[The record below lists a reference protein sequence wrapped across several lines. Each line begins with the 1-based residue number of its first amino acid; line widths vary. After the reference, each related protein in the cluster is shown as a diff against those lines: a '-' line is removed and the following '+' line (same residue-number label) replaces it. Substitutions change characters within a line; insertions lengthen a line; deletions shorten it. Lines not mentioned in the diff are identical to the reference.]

1 MSRCKLLNICHYLSH
16 LELHKVTD
24 SMTFTTANFVNNLKL
39 ACSYY
44 PSVSEVS
51 RKVGINRQQFMRYL
65 AGESHPSRHNLR
77 KLCDLFGVDEYEL
90 LMPAHQFRN
99 LLRLKKERDDGL
111 EKLPPLLPP
120 LLQLVQR
127 QRAELSKNLGYFH
140 VYYLSASRPGA
151 VLKSLIHIY
160 EWQEFTLYKRI
171 ERLKIPGSK
180 GQAELY
186 KYAGIVGIVGDRLHL
201 IDQETLTGSELTHTI
216 LYPSYRN
223 RITYLT
229 GLTVGVSGN
238 DAHRPSAS
246 RIALEY
252 VGNTVNLRRVVA
264 DCGLFQAEDPAI
276 PTIISNYL
284 CQPGNT
290 DIVGQLQAYPL

>member
-1 MSRCKLLNICHYLSH
+1 
-16 LELHKVTD
+16 VTD
-24 SMTFTTANFVNNLKL
+24 AVAFTTANFVSNLKL
-39 ACSYY
+39 ACSFF
-44 PSVSEVS
+44 PSVSEVA

-65 AGESHPSRHNLR
+65 SGESYPSRHNLR

-90 LMPAHQFRN
+90 LMPVHQFRN

-111 EKLPPLLPP
+111 VKLPPLLPP

-140 VYYLSASRPGA
+140 VYYLSASRPGS

-171 ERLKIPGSK
+171 ERLKTQGTK

-186 KYAGIVGIVGDRLHL
+186 KYSGMVGVVGDRLHL

-252 VGNTVNLRRVVA
+252 AGNTVNLRRAIA
-264 DCGLFQAEDPAI
+264 DCGLFSPEDPAVPFI
-276 PTIISNYL
+276 VSRYL
-284 CQPGNT
+284 CQAGAA
-290 DIVGQLQAYPL
+290 DGVGPLQASPL

>member
-1 MSRCKLLNICHYLSH
+1 M
-16 LELHKVTD
+16 TD
-24 SMTFTTANFVNNLKL
+24 AAAFTAANFVNNLKL

-44 PSVSEVS
+44 PSVSEVA

-65 AGESHPSRHNLR
+65 SSESYPSRHNLR
-77 KLCDLFGVDEYEL
+77 KLCDLFGVDEFEL
-90 LMPAHQFRN
+90 LMPVHQFRN
-99 LLRLKKERDDGL
+99 LLRLKKERDEGL
-111 EKLPPLLPP
+111 VKLPPLLPP

-140 VYYLSASRPGA
+140 VYYLSASRPGS

-171 ERLKIPGSK
+171 ERLKVPGSK

-186 KYAGIVGIVGDRLHL
+186 KYSGMVGVVGDRLHL

-252 VGNTVNLRRVVA
+252 AGNTVNLRRAIA
-264 DCGLFQAEDPAI
+264 DCGLFAPEDPAV
-276 PTIISNYL
+276 PAIISRYL
-284 CQPGNT
+284 CQPGEA
-290 DIVGQLQAYPL
+290 DVVGQLQASPL

>member
-1 MSRCKLLNICHYLSH
+1 
-16 LELHKVTD
+16 VTD
-24 SMTFTTANFVNNLKL
+24 AVAFTTANFVNNLKL
-39 ACSYY
+39 ACSFF
-44 PSVSEVS
+44 PSVSEVA

-65 AGESHPSRHNLR
+65 SGESYPSRHNLR

-90 LMPAHQFRN
+90 LMPVHQFRN

-111 EKLPPLLPP
+111 VKLPPLLPP

-140 VYYLSASRPGA
+140 VYYLSASRPGS

-171 ERLKIPGSK
+171 ERLKTPGSK

-186 KYAGIVGIVGDRLHL
+186 KYSGMVGVVGDRLHL

-252 VGNTVNLRRVVA
+252 AGNTVNLRRAIA
-264 DCGLFQAEDPAI
+264 DCGLFTPEDPAVPLI
-276 PTIISNYL
+276 VSRYL
-284 CQPGNT
+284 CQPGAV
-290 DIVGQLQAYPL
+290 DGVGPLQALPL

>member
-1 MSRCKLLNICHYLSH
+1 M
-16 LELHKVTD
+16 TD
-24 SMTFTTANFVNNLKL
+24 AMAFTAANFVNNLKL

-44 PSVSEVS
+44 PSVSEVA

-65 AGESHPSRHNLR
+65 SSESYPSRHNLR
-77 KLCDLFGVDEYEL
+77 KLCDLFGVDEFEL
-90 LMPAHQFRN
+90 LMPVHQFRN
-99 LLRLKKERDDGL
+99 LLRLKKERDEGL
-111 EKLPPLLPP
+111 VKLPPLLPP

-140 VYYLSASRPGA
+140 VYYLSASRPGS

-171 ERLKIPGSK
+171 ERLKVPDSK

-186 KYAGIVGIVGDRLHL
+186 KYSGMVGVVGDRLHL

-252 VGNTVNLRRVVA
+252 AGKTVNLRRAIA
-264 DCGLFQAEDPAI
+264 DCGLFAPENPAV
-276 PTIISNYL
+276 PAVLSRYL
-284 CQPGNT
+284 CQPGAA
-290 DIVGQLQAYPL
+290 DVVGQLQASPL

>member
-1 MSRCKLLNICHYLSH
+1 
-16 LELHKVTD
+16 
-24 SMTFTTANFVNNLKL
+24 
-39 ACSYY
+39 
-44 PSVSEVS
+44 
-51 RKVGINRQQFMRYL
+51 
-65 AGESHPSRHNLR
+65 LR

-90 LMPAHQFRN
+90 LMPVHQFRN
-99 LLRLKKERDDGL
+99 LLRLKKERDEGL
-111 EKLPPLLPP
+111 VKLPPLLPP

-140 VYYLSASRPGA
+140 VYYLSASRPGS

-171 ERLKIPGSK
+171 ERLKTPGSK

-186 KYAGIVGIVGDRLHL
+186 KYSGMVGVVGDRLHL
-201 IDQETLTGSELTHTI
+201 IDLETLTGSELTHTI

-252 VGNTVNLRRVVA
+252 AGNTVNLRRAIA
-264 DCGLFQAEDPAI
+264 DCGLFTPEDPAVPLI
-276 PTIISNYL
+276 VSRYL
-284 CQPGNT
+284 CQSGAA
-290 DIVGQLQAYPL
+290 DGVGPLQASPL

>member
-1 MSRCKLLNICHYLSH
+1 M
-16 LELHKVTD
+16 TD
-24 SMTFTTANFVNNLKL
+24 ATAFTAANFVNNLKL

-44 PSVSEVS
+44 PSVSEVA

-65 AGESHPSRHNLR
+65 SSESYPSRHNLR
-77 KLCDLFGVDEYEL
+77 KLCDLFGVDEFEL
-90 LMPAHQFRN
+90 LMPVHQFRN
-99 LLRLKKERDDGL
+99 LLRLKKERDEGL
-111 EKLPPLLPP
+111 VKLPPLLPP

-140 VYYLSASRPGA
+140 VYYLSASRPGS

-171 ERLKIPGSK
+171 ERLKAPGSK

-186 KYAGIVGIVGDRLHL
+186 KYSGMVGVVGDRLHL

-252 VGNTVNLRRVVA
+252 AGNTVNLRRAIA
-264 DCGLFQAEDPAI
+264 DCGLFAPEDPAI
-276 PTIISNYL
+276 PAVISRYL
-284 CQPGNT
+284 CQPGAA
-290 DIVGQLQAYPL
+290 DVVGQLQASPL

>member
-1 MSRCKLLNICHYLSH
+1 M
-16 LELHKVTD
+16 TD
-24 SMTFTTANFVNNLKL
+24 ATAFTAANFVNNLKL

-44 PSVSEVS
+44 PSVSEVA
-51 RKVGINRQQFMRYL
+51 RKLGINRQQFMRYL
-65 AGESHPSRHNLR
+65 SSESFPSRHNLR
-77 KLCDLFGVDEYEL
+77 KLCDLFGVDEFEL
-90 LMPAHQFRN
+90 LMPVHQFRN
-99 LLRLKKERDDGL
+99 LLRLKKERDEGL
-111 EKLPPLLPP
+111 VKLPPLLPP
-120 LLQLVQR
+120 LLQRVQR

-140 VYYLSASRPGA
+140 VYYLSASRPGS

-160 EWQEFTLYKRI
+160 EWQEFTLYKKI
-171 ERLKIPGSK
+171 ERLKVPGSK

-186 KYAGIVGIVGDRLHL
+186 KYSGMVGVVGDRLHL

-252 VGNTVNLRRVVA
+252 AGNTVNLRRAIA
-264 DCGLFQAEDPAI
+264 DCGLFAPEDPAV
-276 PTIISNYL
+276 PAVISKYL
-284 CQPGNT
+284 CQSGAA
-290 DIVGQLQAYPL
+290 DVVGQLQASPL

>member
-1 MSRCKLLNICHYLSH
+1 
-16 LELHKVTD
+16 
-24 SMTFTTANFVNNLKL
+24 MTFTTANFVNNLKL

>member
-1 MSRCKLLNICHYLSH
+1 M
-16 LELHKVTD
+16 TD
-24 SMTFTTANFVNNLKL
+24 PVAFTTANFVSNLKL
-39 ACSYY
+39 ACSYF
-44 PSVSEVS
+44 PSVSEVA

-65 AGESHPSRHNLR
+65 SGESYPSRHNLR

-90 LMPAHQFRN
+90 LMPVHQFRN
-99 LLRLKKERDDGL
+99 LLRLKKERDEGSV
-111 EKLPPLLPP
+111 KLPPLLPP

-140 VYYLSASRPGA
+140 VYYLSASRPGL

-171 ERLKIPGSK
+171 ERLKTPGSK

-186 KYAGIVGIVGDRLHL
+186 KYSGMVGVVGDRLHL

-252 VGNTVNLRRVVA
+252 AGNTVNLRRAIA
-264 DCGLFQAEDPAI
+264 DCGLFAPEDPSV
-276 PTIISNYL
+276 PTVISRYL
-284 CQPGNT
+284 CQAGAA
-290 DIVGQLQAYPL
+290 DVVGQLQAAPL

>member
-1 MSRCKLLNICHYLSH
+1 M
-16 LELHKVTD
+16 TD
-24 SMTFTTANFVNNLKL
+24 ATAFTAANFVNNLKL
-39 ACSYY
+39 ACSYF
-44 PSVSEVS
+44 PSVSEVA

-65 AGESHPSRHNLR
+65 SSESYPSRHNLR
-77 KLCDLFGVDEYEL
+77 KLCDLFGVDEFEL
-90 LMPAHQFRN
+90 LMPVHQFRN
-99 LLRLKKERDDGL
+99 LLRLKKERDEGL
-111 EKLPPLLPP
+111 VKLPPLLPP

-140 VYYLSASRPGA
+140 VYYLSASRPGS

-171 ERLKIPGSK
+171 ERLKVPDSK

-186 KYAGIVGIVGDRLHL
+186 KYSGMVGVVGDRLHL

-252 VGNTVNLRRVVA
+252 AGKTVNLRRA
-264 DCGLFQAEDPAI
+264 ISDCGLFAPEDPAV
-276 PTIISNYL
+276 PAVLSRYL
-284 CQPGNT
+284 CQPGAA
-290 DIVGQLQAYPL
+290 DIVGQLQASPL

>member
-1 MSRCKLLNICHYLSH
+1 M
-16 LELHKVTD
+16 TD
-24 SMTFTTANFVNNLKL
+24 AVAFTTANFVSNLKL
-39 ACSYY
+39 ACSYF
-44 PSVSEVS
+44 PSVSEVA

-65 AGESHPSRHNLR
+65 SGESYPSRHNLR

-99 LLRLKKERDDGL
+99 LLRLKKERDEGAV
-111 EKLPPLLPP
+111 KLPPMLPP

-140 VYYLSASRPGA
+140 VYYLSASRPGS

-171 ERLKIPGSK
+171 ERLKTPGSK
-180 GQAELY
+180 GLAELY
-186 KYAGIVGIVGDRLHL
+186 KYSGMVGVVGDRLHL

-252 VGNTVNLRRVVA
+252 AGNTVNLRRAIA
-264 DCGLFQAEDPAI
+264 DCGLFAPEDPGVPA
-276 PTIISNYL
+276 IISKYL
-284 CQPGNT
+284 CQPGAA
-290 DIVGQLQAYPL
+290 DVVGQLQASPL

>member
-1 MSRCKLLNICHYLSH
+1 M
-16 LELHKVTD
+16 TD
-24 SMTFTTANFVNNLKL
+24 SMAFTTTNFVNNLKL

-65 AGESHPSRHNLR
+65 AGESFPSRHNLR

-90 LMPAHQFRN
+90 LMPIHQFRN

-111 EKLPPLLPP
+111 VRLPPLLPQ
-120 LLQLVQR
+120 LLQLAQR

-140 VYYLSASRPGA
+140 VYYLSASRPGS

-186 KYAGIVGIVGDRLHL
+186 KYSGMVGIVGDRLHL
-201 IDQETLTGSELTHTI
+201 IDQETLTGNELTHTI

-246 RIALEY
+246 RIALDY
-252 VGNTVNLRRVVA
+252 AGKTVNLRRAIA
-264 DCGLFQAEDPAI
+264 DCGLFAAEDPSVPKVI
-276 PTIISNYL
+276 CKYL
-284 CQPGNT
+284 CHP
-290 DIVGQLQAYPL
+290 DIPDVVGQLQASAL

>member
-1 MSRCKLLNICHYLSH
+1 M
-16 LELHKVTD
+16 TD
-24 SMTFTTANFVNNLKL
+24 AVAFTTANFVSNLKL
-39 ACSYY
+39 ACSYF
-44 PSVSEVS
+44 PSVSEVA
-51 RKVGINRQQFMRYL
+51 RKVDINRQQFMRYL
-65 AGESHPSRHNLR
+65 SGESYPSRHNLR

-99 LLRLKKERDDGL
+99 LLRLKKERDEGSV
-111 EKLPPLLPP
+111 KLPPLLPP

-140 VYYLSASRPGA
+140 VYYLSASRPGL

-186 KYAGIVGIVGDRLHL
+186 KYSGMVGVVGDRLHL

-229 GLTVGVSGN
+229 GLTVGVSGD

-246 RIALEY
+246 RIAFEY
-252 VGNTVNLRRVVA
+252 AGNTVNLRRAIA
-264 DCGLFQAEDPAI
+264 DCGLFAPEDPAVPSI
-276 PTIISNYL
+276 LSKYL
-284 CQPGNT
+284 CQTGAA
-290 DIVGQLQAYPL
+290 DGVGPLQASPL

>member
-1 MSRCKLLNICHYLSH
+1 M
-16 LELHKVTD
+16 TD
-24 SMTFTTANFVNNLKL
+24 AVAFTTANFVSNLKL
-39 ACSYY
+39 ACSFF
-44 PSVSEVS
+44 PSVSEVA

-65 AGESHPSRHNLR
+65 SGESYPSRHNLR

-90 LMPAHQFRN
+90 LMPVHQFRN
-99 LLRLKKERDDGL
+99 LLRLKKERDEGL
-111 EKLPPLLPP
+111 VKLPPLLPA

-140 VYYLSASRPGA
+140 VYYLSASRPGS

-171 ERLKIPGSK
+171 ERLKTQGTK

-186 KYAGIVGIVGDRLHL
+186 KYSGMVGVVGDRLHL

-252 VGNTVNLRRVVA
+252 AGNTVNLRRAIA
-264 DCGLFQAEDPAI
+264 DCGLFSPEDPAVPSI
-276 PTIISNYL
+276 VSRYL
-284 CQPGNT
+284 CQAGAA
-290 DIVGQLQAYPL
+290 DGVGPLQASPL

>member
-1 MSRCKLLNICHYLSH
+1 
-16 LELHKVTD
+16 
-24 SMTFTTANFVNNLKL
+24 MTFTTANFVNNLKL

-284 CQPGNT
+284 CQPSNT
-290 DIVGQLQAYPL
+290 DIVGQLQAYAL

>member
-1 MSRCKLLNICHYLSH
+1 
-16 LELHKVTD
+16 
-24 SMTFTTANFVNNLKL
+24 MTFTTANFVNNLKL

-111 EKLPPLLPP
+111 VKLPPLLPP

>member
-1 MSRCKLLNICHYLSH
+1 M
-16 LELHKVTD
+16 TD
-24 SMTFTTANFVNNLKL
+24 AVAFTTANFVSNLKL
-39 ACSYY
+39 ACSYF
-44 PSVSEVS
+44 PSVSEVA

-65 AGESHPSRHNLR
+65 SGESYPSRHNLR

-90 LMPAHQFRN
+90 LMPVHQFRN
-99 LLRLKKERDDGL
+99 LLRLKKERDEGSV
-111 EKLPPLLPP
+111 KLPPLLPP

-140 VYYLSASRPGA
+140 VYYLSASRPGL

-171 ERLKIPGSK
+171 ERLKTPGSK

-186 KYAGIVGIVGDRLHL
+186 KYSGMVGVVGDRLHL

-252 VGNTVNLRRVVA
+252 AGNTVNLRRAIA
-264 DCGLFQAEDPAI
+264 DCGLFAPEDPSV
-276 PTIISNYL
+276 PTVISRYL
-284 CQPGNT
+284 CQAGAA
-290 DIVGQLQAYPL
+290 DVVGQLQAAPL

>member
-1 MSRCKLLNICHYLSH
+1 
-16 LELHKVTD
+16 VTD

-111 EKLPPLLPP
+111 VKLPPLLPP

>member
-1 MSRCKLLNICHYLSH
+1 M
-16 LELHKVTD
+16 TD
-24 SMTFTTANFVNNLKL
+24 ATAFTSANFVNNLKL

-44 PSVSEVS
+44 PSVSEVA

-65 AGESHPSRHNLR
+65 SSESYPSRHNLR
-77 KLCDLFGVDEYEL
+77 KLCDLFGVDEFEL
-90 LMPAHQFRN
+90 LMPVHQFRN
-99 LLRLKKERDDGL
+99 LLRLKKERDEGL
-111 EKLPPLLPP
+111 VKLPPLLPA

-140 VYYLSASRPGA
+140 VYYLSASRQGS

-171 ERLKIPGSK
+171 ERLKVPGRK

-186 KYAGIVGIVGDRLHL
+186 KYSGMVGVVGDRLHL

-252 VGNTVNLRRVVA
+252 AGNTVNLRRAIA
-264 DCGLFQAEDPAI
+264 DCGLFAPDDPAVPAVI
-276 PTIISNYL
+276 ARYL
-284 CQPGNT
+284 CQPGAA
-290 DIVGQLQAYPL
+290 DIVGQLQASPL

>member
-1 MSRCKLLNICHYLSH
+1 M
-16 LELHKVTD
+16 TD

>member
-1 MSRCKLLNICHYLSH
+1 M
-16 LELHKVTD
+16 TD
-24 SMTFTTANFVNNLKL
+24 ATAFTAANFVNNLKL

-44 PSVSEVS
+44 PSVSEVA

-65 AGESHPSRHNLR
+65 SSESYPSRHNLR
-77 KLCDLFGVDEYEL
+77 KLCDLFGVDEFEL
-90 LMPAHQFRN
+90 LMPVHQFRN
-99 LLRLKKERDDGL
+99 LLRLKKERDEGL
-111 EKLPPLLPP
+111 VKLPPLLPP

-140 VYYLSASRPGA
+140 VYYLSASRPGS

-171 ERLKIPGSK
+171 ERLKVPDSK

-186 KYAGIVGIVGDRLHL
+186 KYSGMVGVVGDRLHL

-252 VGNTVNLRRVVA
+252 AGKTVNLRRAIA
-264 DCGLFQAEDPAI
+264 DCGLFAPEDPAV
-276 PTIISNYL
+276 PAVLSRYL
-284 CQPGNT
+284 CQPGAA
-290 DIVGQLQAYPL
+290 DVVGQLQASPL

>member
-1 MSRCKLLNICHYLSH
+1 M
-16 LELHKVTD
+16 TD
-24 SMTFTTANFVNNLKL
+24 ATAFTAANFVNNLKL

-44 PSVSEVS
+44 PSVSEVA
-51 RKVGINRQQFMRYL
+51 RKVVINRQQFMRYL
-65 AGESHPSRHNLR
+65 AGESYPSRHNLR

-90 LMPAHQFRN
+90 LMPVHQFRN

-111 EKLPPLLPP
+111 VKLPPLLPP

-171 ERLKIPGSK
+171 ERLKVPGSK

-186 KYAGIVGIVGDRLHL
+186 KYSGMVGVVGDRLHL

-252 VGNTVNLRRVVA
+252 AGNTVNLRRAIA
-264 DCGLFQAEDPAI
+264 DCGLFAPDDAAVPSI
-276 PTIISNYL
+276 VSRYL
-284 CQPGNT
+284 CQPVAADG
-290 DIVGQLQAYPL
+290 VGPLQASPL

>member
-1 MSRCKLLNICHYLSH
+1 
-16 LELHKVTD
+16 
-24 SMTFTTANFVNNLKL
+24 MTFTTANFVNNLKL

-111 EKLPPLLPP
+111 VKLPPLLPP

-171 ERLKIPGSK
+171 ERLKIIGSK

>member
-1 MSRCKLLNICHYLSH
+1 M
-16 LELHKVTD
+16 TD

-111 EKLPPLLPP
+111 VKLPPLLPP

>member
-1 MSRCKLLNICHYLSH
+1 M
-16 LELHKVTD
+16 TD
-24 SMTFTTANFVNNLKL
+24 ATAFTAANFVNNLKL

-44 PSVSEVS
+44 PSVSEVA

-65 AGESHPSRHNLR
+65 SSESYPSRHNLR
-77 KLCDLFGVDEYEL
+77 KLCDLFGVDEFEL
-90 LMPAHQFRN
+90 LMPVHQFRN
-99 LLRLKKERDDGL
+99 LLRLKKERDEGL
-111 EKLPPLLPP
+111 VKLPPLLPA

-140 VYYLSASRPGA
+140 VYYLSASRQGS

-171 ERLKIPGSK
+171 ERLKVPGRK

-186 KYAGIVGIVGDRLHL
+186 KYSGMVGVVGDRLHL

-252 VGNTVNLRRVVA
+252 AGNTVNLRRAIA
-264 DCGLFQAEDPAI
+264 DCGLFAPDDPAVPAVI
-276 PTIISNYL
+276 ARYL
-284 CQPGNT
+284 CQPGAA
-290 DIVGQLQAYPL
+290 DIVGQLQASPL